1 MSESWIKIY
10 RRFLDWEWYGKSE
23 MVHLFLHLLLKANVE
38 DKRWQGFVIK
48 RGQLITGRSRLIE
61 ETGISERTIRTCLQK
76 LQETGE
82 ITVEAS
88 NRYSLIT
95 ICNYD
100 SYQERESES
109 VQQTSSKR
117 PTTDQ
122 QMSTTKE
129 YIDSSVE
136 ESNKTKITRPKK
148 TKADVAADTK
158 KRMSDFYNSLVPYV
172 NLYGKEMV
180 RSFFDWW
187 SETNKSGSRMRWE
200 MEKTWVLEKRLQYW
214 SRNEKSY
221 RTKSNEN
228 SQSDNRTRE
237 ERDRGASDLVTRLLA
252 ENKPVGQ

>member
-1 MSESWIKIY
+1 
-10 RRFLDWEWYGKSE
+10 

-38 DKRWQGFVIK
+38 DKRWQGIVIK
-48 RGQLITGRSRLIE
+48 RGQLITGRGSLIA

-82 ITVEAS
+82 IIVEAS
-88 NRYSLIT
+88 NRFSLIT

-100 SYQERESES
+100 SYQEREIES
-109 VQQTSSKR
+109 VQQTSNQR

-122 QMSTTKE
+122 QTSTTKE
-129 YIDSSVE
+129 GIDSSGE
-136 ESNKTKITRPKK
+136 ESNKTNITRTKK

-158 KRMSDFYNSLVPYV
+158 KRMSDFYNSLIPYV
-172 NLYGKEMV
+172 KVYGKEMV
-180 RSFFDWW
+180 RSFYDFW

-221 RTKSNEN
+221 STKSNEI

>member
-38 DKRWQGFVIK
+38 DKRWQGIVIK
-48 RGQLITGRSRLIE
+48 RGQLVTGRGSLIV

-88 NRYSLIT
+88 NRFSLIT

-100 SYQERESES
+100 SYQEREIES
-109 VQQTSSKR
+109 VQQTSNQR

-122 QMSTTKE
+122 QTSTTKE

-148 TKADVAADTK
+148 TKEEVVADTK
-158 KRMSDFYNSLVPYV
+158 RRMSEFYNSLIPYV
-172 NLYGKEMV
+172 KVYGKEMV
-180 RSFFDWW
+180 RSFYDWW

-221 RTKSNEN
+221 STKSNGISNGNNTTEQRTADAARTI
-228 SQSDNRTRE
+228 SAFLSD
-237 ERDRGASDLVTRLLA
+237 D
-252 ENKPVGQ
+252 